1 MLSFIVVIKCLHRRA
16 PSPHLKL
23 TMQDRG
29 VTAALGRRGHL
40 WDTWYAAI
48 QKPFFPFLTSQIHTQ
63 TQFFFFESCCK
74 FTNTNGQ
81 NCMQQAAKVRE
92 ASKGETDKKQKQP

>member
-1 MLSFIVVIKCLHRRA
+1 MKCLHRRA
-16 PSPHLKL
+16 PSPALKL

-63 TQFFFFESCCK
+63 TQFFFESCCK
-74 FTNTNGQ
+74 NKHKWSKLY
-81 NCMQQAAKVRE
+81 AASCE
-92 ASKGETDKKQKQP
+92 GERGK